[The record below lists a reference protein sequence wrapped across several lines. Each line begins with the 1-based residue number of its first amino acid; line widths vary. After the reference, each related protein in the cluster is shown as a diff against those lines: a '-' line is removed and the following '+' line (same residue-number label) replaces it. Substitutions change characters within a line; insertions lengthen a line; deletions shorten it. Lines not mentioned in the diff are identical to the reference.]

1 MQDKFSL
8 TRNSEPR
15 LPPGPPVQEAP
26 PSLIHSLLKS
36 SLTPVS
42 LVEVSLKV
50 RVS

>member
-1 MQDKFSL
+1 MQDKSSL
-8 TRNSEPR
+8 TRSSEPK
-15 LPPGPPVQEAP
+15 LPPGPPVQGAP
-26 PSLIHSLLKS
+26 PLLIHNLPKS